1 MGKGRGAADTMEGFA
16 GDGPRSNHMG
26 QDVPVLYGT
35 NPKMPWWTMG
45 DVDSFFMLLFDN
57 LSSLS
62 GIIAAALN
70 APVFNATPCCQGAII
85 HEFENMIFKKML
97 PGAGLA
103 LMGGNCYYS
112 WMARKLAKFDDRTNV
127 TAHPYGVNTPGGF
140 LMVFSLVYP
149 LTIKYLAV
157 WCTILH

>member
-70 APVFNATPCCQGAII
+70 APVFIEPAQAVHTPPTSS
-85 HEFENMIFKKML
+85 HML
-97 PGAGLA
+97 NIVPASTFA
-103 LMGGNCYYS
+103 S
-112 WMARKLAKFDDRTNV
+112 A
-127 TAHPYGVNTPGGF
+127 
-140 LMVFSLVYP
+140 
-149 LTIKYLAV
+149 
-157 WCTILH
+157 

>member
-85 HEFENMIFKKML
+85 LGIVATALIIPRDLEDRTLYTILAKPVPRLDYLVGKL
-97 PGAGLA
+97 LGILA
-103 LMGGNCYYS
+103 LT
-112 WMARKLAKFDDRTNV
+112 RE
-127 TAHPYGVNTPGGF
+127 
-140 LMVFSLVYP
+140 
-149 LTIKYLAV
+149 
-157 WCTILH
+157 